1 MRLET
6 EKHFWQQGWR
16 LIGGLDEAGRGA
28 LSGPVVAAV
37 VVVKEQRKRLPK
49 ELSWVNDS
57 KKLSW
62 KKREELYCL
71 LIDHPLVEWAIGR
84 VGSKVID
91 RINILQATKLAMK
104 RAVRNLEKKIGK
116 KLDFVIVDGNFG
128 IDLKVEQISI
138 VKADQKVFSCAAAS
152 IISKVT
158 RDRMMIRY
166 HRKYC
171 CYGFD
176 KHKGYGTRFHRA
188 MLRKHGSCFI
198 HRKSFK
204 LF

>member
-6 EKHFWQQGWR
+6 EKHFWQQGWKS
-16 LIGGLDEAGRGA
+16 IGGLDEAGRGA

-37 VVVKEQRKRLPK
+37 VAINKQRRKLPK
-49 ELSWVNDS
+49 ELKWVNDS
-57 KKLSW
+57 KELSVR
-62 KKREELYCL
+62 KREELYSL
-71 LIDHPLVEWAIGR
+71 LIAHPLIKWATGR

-91 RINILQATKLAMK
+91 RINILQATRLAMK
-104 RAVRNLEKKIGK
+104 RAVWNLEKKTGK
-116 KLDFVIVDGNFG
+116 KLDFIIIDGNFG
-128 IDLKVEQISI
+128 IDLKVEQVSI

-158 RDRMMIRY
+158 RDRMMLRY

-171 CYGFD
+171 LYGFN

-188 MLRKHGSCFI
+188 RLRKHGPCSI